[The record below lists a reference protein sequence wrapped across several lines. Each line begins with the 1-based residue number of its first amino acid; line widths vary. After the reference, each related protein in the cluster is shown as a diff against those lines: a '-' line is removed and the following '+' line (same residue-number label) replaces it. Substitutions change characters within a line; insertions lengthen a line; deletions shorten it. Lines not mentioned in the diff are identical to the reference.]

1 MDCFSKAC
9 DWLEEEALLHS
20 VVELREKMM
29 EFADGKDVYRVQ
41 YIKKLLTNRYRV
53 HITFCCEPRR
63 ENILYFKQM
72 ADYLIN
78 TKYREKGITTEEESQ
93 RIMALAANLVK
104 AEVREKEYKNDLY
117 PDPSEIE
124 ALDWSPPLLKQLMKG
139 LAKSDLKQE
148 FLAQYTIKATKRDVI
163 PPLLFALSV
172 YLDQSIGSGWLV
184 SY

>member
-9 DWLEEEALLHS
+9 DWLEEEVLLHS

-53 HITFCCEPRR
+53 HITFCYEPGR
-63 ENILYFKQM
+63 ENILYFKQI

-78 TKYREKGITTEEESQ
+78 TKYRERGITTEEESQ

-104 AEVREKEYKNDLY
+104 AEVREKEYKNNLY

-139 LAKSDLKQE
+139 LAKSELKQE
-148 FLAQYTIKATKRDVI
+148 FLAQYIIKATKRDVI

-172 YLDQSIGSGWLV
+172 DLDQSIGSGWLV